1 MWMHVLPTMVML
13 YMQNAFVVQKIVKD
27 ICSNDTLVVHDGST
41 VQHNPINPIAMFIYS
56 EAFFQMWTSDD
67 WYE

>member
-1 MWMHVLPTMVML
+1 ML

-41 VQHNPINPIAMFIYS
+41 VRHNPINSIAKFIILRPFSKYVDS
-56 EAFFQMWTSDD
+56 Q
-67 WYE
+67 